1 MNVEFDYSVG
11 QQVKVKAVEMLGR
24 VDSLSLDN
32 NGKMYRVVY
41 WNDGSRCQV
50 WMYDWEIEPCGT
62 STANIGSDASAS
74 PPIASTGL
82 SGGDN

>member
-1 MNVEFDYSVG
+1 MNIQFDYDIG

-32 NGKMYRVVY
+32 NGKMYRIVY
-41 WNDGSRCQV
+41 WNDGSRYQV

-62 STANIGSDASAS
+62 NTTNDQLRRPGAAEG
-74 PPIASTGL
+74 THGL
-82 SGGDN
+82 